1 MAHIK
6 GGFTVDIGE
15 VMSSLAEL
23 GIPSDVQED
32 CLRLILKK
40 KEKKERKE
48 RKEKKEKRPDQSA
61 REIDRMAGGE
71 GRASAAA
78 SHPISPPFTS
88 FEVQAAQQAA
98 QQAAELPLT
107 AAPLIE
113 SAKSEDDDH
122 VIMMPCLRSSV
133 GRVIG
138 KSGDTIKALQQYTK
152 TSIQIDQS
160 TDPTLVTISGSVK
173 SVRIAVAMIS
183 DIIDG
188 RFKGFAMLRQI
199 TRGEISGP
207 GGGLAQQ
214 VSVLSSEGMVTSS
227 ARSSTSSRDIGDAWT
242 PNYVQ
247 GYGFLPPPCAPL
259 GQTGVPQIEPSRRS
273 VDNYDI
279 SMPRSSTGAAWLGG
293 SALYR
298 TSSVGISQI
307 EPQATAPTD
316 AAHHA
321 LRSKMT
327 PTAHDQHHTHM
338 LEHETILNQQKA
350 SETSQDVL
358 RALMQL
364 RQMHTQAGEEKREN
378 EDDAGSHGAGNLPS
392 TRFKQDGPEGP

>member
-207 GGGLAQQ
+207 GGA
-214 VSVLSSEGMVTSS
+214 
-227 ARSSTSSRDIGDAWT
+227 
-242 PNYVQ
+242 
-247 GYGFLPPPCAPL
+247 
-259 GQTGVPQIEPSRRS
+259 
-273 VDNYDI
+273 
-279 SMPRSSTGAAWLGG
+279 
-293 SALYR
+293 
-298 TSSVGISQI
+298 SQS
-307 EPQATAPTD
+307 P
-316 AAHHA
+316 
-321 LRSKMT
+321 
-327 PTAHDQHHTHM
+327 
-338 LEHETILNQQKA
+338 
-350 SETSQDVL
+350 
-358 RALMQL
+358 
-364 RQMHTQAGEEKREN
+364 
-378 EDDAGSHGAGNLPS
+378 
-392 TRFKQDGPEGP
+392 